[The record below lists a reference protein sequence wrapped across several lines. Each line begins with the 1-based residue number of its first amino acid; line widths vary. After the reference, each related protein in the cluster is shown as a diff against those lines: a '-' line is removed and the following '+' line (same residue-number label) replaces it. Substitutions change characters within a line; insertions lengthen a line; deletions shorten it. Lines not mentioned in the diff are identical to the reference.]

1 MSDEVIE
8 TLWRIKDD
16 IAREYGYDVARL
28 AAALRAEQGN
38 ASHRIV
44 DLQAQRELAQPPMP
58 GMNRTGFPKVACS
71 REPSQGGSPTP
82 GIQKPGSR
90 GGVR

>member
-28 AAALRAEQGN
+28 ADALRAEQGN
-38 ASHRIV
+38 AGHRVV
-44 DLQAQRELAQPPMP
+44 DLRAQREPAQTPMP
-58 GMNRTGFPKVACS
+58 QTPHL
-71 REPSQGGSPTP
+71 PTP
-82 GIQKPGSR
+82 NRHSR
-90 GGVR
+90 P

>member
-28 AAALRAEQGN
+28 AAVLRAEQGN
-38 ASHRIV
+38 AGHRVV
-44 DLQAQRELAQPPMP
+44 DLQAQREAAQHPKP
-58 GMNRTGFPKVACS
+58 RTP
-71 REPSQGGSPTP
+71 RPPTP
-82 GIQKPGSR
+82 NRHSR
-90 GGVR
+90 P

>member
-38 ASHRIV
+38 AGHRVV
-44 DLQAQRELAQPPMP
+44 DLQAQREPAQHPKPRTP
-58 GMNRTGFPKVACS
+58 HPSTPNRHS
-71 REPSQGGSPTP
+71 RP
-82 GIQKPGSR
+82 
-90 GGVR
+90 

>member
-28 AAALRAEQGN
+28 AAALQAEQGN
-38 ASHRIV
+38 AGHRVV
-44 DLQAQRELAQPPMP
+44 DLQAQREPAQRPVPRTPHPPVP
-58 GMNRTGFPKVACS
+58 NRHS
-71 REPSQGGSPTP
+71 RP
-82 GIQKPGSR
+82 
-90 GGVR
+90 